1 MKLTFT
7 PTPERASSES
17 RTANGNA
24 RLVWGLINPKKGSSP
39 AKQDH
44 EIALVALS
52 EEKDTEVLRLP
63 SGAKVI
69 NIGAGKKKEMT
80 RRKFI
85 LLLRKVVATAKAN
98 KIARMEIPFGAF
110 LKFSKNP
117 ANATDVAELM
127 ACQFT
132 LADFEFDKYKTEG
145 AEERAKAKLA
155 EVIIS
160 GNLSPKVKKA
170 FERGTKIGEEINAC
184 RMLANTPAGE
194 MTPRMLASDAEQA
207 AKNLPIRVT
216 VLGVK
221 EIKKLGMGGILGVS
235 QGSSEEPRFIVMEY
249 MKGRKSE
256 RPVVLVGK
264 GVTFDSGGLNVKPGD
279 YMNEMHMDMS
289 GGAAVIRTVVL
300 AARLNLKKNIV
311 GLVPAVE
318 NMPSGSS
325 YRPGDILK
333 TMSGKT
339 IEIGNTDAEG
349 RVILADAL
357 TYAERYQPRLVVD
370 VATLT
375 GAAVAA
381 LGQRASALF
390 TKNEKLSRLFE
401 RLGEESGEYVWP
413 LPLWDEYEE
422 DIKGTFGDWNNSGKT
437 RWGGAITGAMFLYQ
451 FAKKYPWVHIDIAP
465 RMTSIDGDYLAKG
478 AAGAPMGLLV
488 RLLEKF

>member
-184 RMLANTPAGE
+184 RMLANTPAEDACFRRGTGGKKSADTRYGARRE
-194 MTPRMLASDAEQA
+194 GNQEARHGRHTWRVAGVFRRTALYRDGIYERKKKRTPCGACR
-207 AKNLPIRVT
+207 
-216 VLGVK
+216 
-221 EIKKLGMGGILGVS
+221 
-235 QGSSEEPRFIVMEY
+235 
-249 MKGRKSE
+249 E
-256 RPVVLVGK
+256 R
-264 GVTFDSGGLNVKPGD
+264 
-279 YMNEMHMDMS
+279 
-289 GGAAVIRTVVL
+289 
-300 AARLNLKKNIV
+300 
-311 GLVPAVE
+311 
-318 NMPSGSS
+318 
-325 YRPGDILK
+325 
-333 TMSGKT
+333 
-339 IEIGNTDAEG
+339 
-349 RVILADAL
+349 
-357 TYAERYQPRLVVD
+357 RY
-370 VATLT
+370 
-375 GAAVAA
+375 
-381 LGQRASALF
+381 F
-390 TKNEKLSRLFE
+390 
-401 RLGEESGEYVWP
+401 
-413 LPLWDEYEE
+413 
-422 DIKGTFGDWNNSGKT
+422 
-437 RWGGAITGAMFLYQ
+437 
-451 FAKKYPWVHIDIAP
+451 
-465 RMTSIDGDYLAKG
+465 
-478 AAGAPMGLLV
+478 
-488 RLLEKF
+488 